1 LGLRFFTLTLNEAA
15 LIRKSLFTQIHEIVF
30 HGQGGYDYETIY
42 NMPIWLRKF
51 TFETIK
57 KWFEEQNTQDEDN
70 MDRSIQNMK
79 QAQSSKTAPQFAQN
93 AYKTKVS
100 PKK

>member
-1 LGLRFFTLTLNEAA
+1 LDLTFFGLTSDLVPQTRVN
-15 LIRKSLFTQIHEIVF
+15 LFSQIHEIVF

>member
-1 LGLRFFTLTLNEAA
+1 MNEAA

-42 NMPIWLRKF
+42 NMPVWLRKF

-57 KWFEEQNTQDEDN
+57 KWYEEQNTQDEDN
-70 MDRSIQNMK
+70 MERSIQNIK
-79 QAQSSKTAPQFAQN
+79 QAQASGAVPQFAQN